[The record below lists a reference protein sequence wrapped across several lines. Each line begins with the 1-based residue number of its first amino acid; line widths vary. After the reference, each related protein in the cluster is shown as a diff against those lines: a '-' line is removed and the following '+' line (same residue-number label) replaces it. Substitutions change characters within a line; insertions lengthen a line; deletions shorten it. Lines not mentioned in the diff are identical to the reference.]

1 MDRGQVNLLDIL
13 QKAVSD
19 KIGEQ
24 YSKICKVD
32 KYDEN
37 AGTVDVS
44 PLDETAPIL
53 GVRIVAGQ
61 SDSGLL
67 VVPVVGSFVAVT
79 FISETSAIVSMF
91 SEIETVS
98 IRGDQYGGLIKIE
111 ELKKQ
116 LEIVTSRLNTLY
128 DAIKNAT
135 TAAQDGGATLQSTMK
150 VILSTQIE
158 TENFDSIENES
169 VKHG

>member
-1 MDRGQVNLLDIL
+1 
-13 QKAVSD
+13 
-19 KIGEQ
+19 
-24 YSKICKVD
+24 
-32 KYDEN
+32 
-37 AGTVDVS
+37 
-44 PLDETAPIL
+44 
-53 GVRIVAGQ
+53 
-61 SDSGLL
+61 
-67 VVPVVGSFVAVT
+67 
-79 FISETSAIVSMF
+79 MF